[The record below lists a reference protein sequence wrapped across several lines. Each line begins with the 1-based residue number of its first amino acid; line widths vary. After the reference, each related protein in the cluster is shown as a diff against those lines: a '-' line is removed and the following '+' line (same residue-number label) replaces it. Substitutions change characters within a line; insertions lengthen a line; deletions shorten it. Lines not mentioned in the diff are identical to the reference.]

1 MNTILPSFENITEL
15 NEHLTPFPNI
25 DNIFVEHQSWLKEH
39 FLPLIS
45 IDLGILKDEWRGQVV
60 HMINPFEPVEG
71 YIGESTHDFHNE
83 FTGENWLAFK
93 LTQNNQYEFLGN
105 EQYFA
110 KSPKNKME
118 ELFDKNI
125 YGEHFYQYFDDYI
138 IQSKKNYQLAQEYF
152 TKTNKLVNIHASND
166 DTVYQEHWFD
176 CVGGRFEDNE
186 LSNYHKNLPTA
197 FLGQENDDDELLSIC
212 YNNNPFYF
220 IAGVPAYN
228 YGCSGAD
235 WIVMLYEP
243 ISHIVL
249 FTFDYS

>member
-15 NEHLTPFPNI
+15 NEHLTPFPNS
-25 DNIFVEHQSWLKEH
+25 DNIFVEHQSWLKDH

-45 IDLGILKDEWRGQVV
+45 IDLGMLNDEWQGQIV

-93 LTQNNQYEFLGN
+93 LTNDNRYEFLGN
-105 EQYFA
+105 EGYFERSA
-110 KSPKNKME
+110 IHQDSDMLDE
-118 ELFDKNI
+118 EILEEYDEF
-125 YGEHFYQYFDDYI
+125 
-138 IQSKKNYQLAQEYF
+138 IQESTQKYQLAQEYF
-152 TKTNKLVNIHASND
+152 AKTNKLVNIHTSKLDDKIDQENWLSDLGGALSEQYGNWAS
-166 DTVYQEHWFD
+166 
-176 CVGGRFEDNE
+176 
-186 LSNYHKNLPTA
+186 SPKPPKA
-197 FLGQENDDDELLSIC
+197 FLKELDDDKLAIS
-212 YNNNPFYF
+212 YNGNPFYF

-243 ISHIVL
+243 ISRIVL
-249 FTFDYS
+249 FTFDWS